1 MRLTGLLY
9 RAHDPG
15 WAFAPTSGEG
25 ARLYGGRFNP
35 KGTRALY
42 LSRAIETAWL
52 EAQQGF
58 AFKPQPKTLCAYEV
72 DCDDIVDLTDAA
84 MRAAHGVEVS
94 DLACAWED
102 IAARGGTPP
111 SWTVAER
118 LRAAGMA
125 GAIVPSF
132 APGVAADATNVVL
145 WRWSEA
151 PPHRIRVIDDHDRL
165 PRNDASWR

>member
-35 KGTRALY
+35 KGVAALY
-42 LSRAIETAWL
+42 LSRALETAWL
-52 EAQQGF
+52 AAQQGF
-58 AFKPQPKTLCAYEV
+58 AFKPRPKTLCAYEI

-84 MRAAHGVEVS
+84 TRAEHGV
-94 DLACAWED
+94 DAGGLACPWED
-102 IAARGGTPP
+102 IASRGGTPP
-111 SWTVAER
+111 NWTIAER
-118 LRAAGMA
+118 LRERGFA
-125 GAIVPSF
+125 GAVVPSF

-145 WRWSEA
+145 WRWSQE
-151 PPHRIRVIDDHDRL
+151 PPHRIAVIDDHGRL